1 MGLLDYYESFTGVKR
16 VSQQKVDRY
25 KEYKK
30 NKAQIFKREKMLRR
44 LEYIAAIAVCVILV
58 AWLGFSAVQSKKRAD
73 KEAAGAVAATE
84 IDLNAYADY
93 IEGLKSTFTA

>member
-1 MGLLDYYESFTGVKR
+1 MNLYTGVKR

-58 AWLGFSAVQSKKRAD
+58 AWLGFSAVQSKQRAD
-73 KEAAGAVAATE
+73 KEAAGTVPATE

-93 IEGLKSTFTA
+93 IAGLQSSFTA

>member
-1 MGLLDYYESFTGVKR
+1 M
-16 VSQQKVDRY
+16 SQKKVDQY

-30 NKAQIFKREKMLRR
+30 NKAQILKREKMLSK
-44 LEYIAAIAVCVILV
+44 LEYIGAILVCVIIV

-73 KEAAGAVAATE
+73 EANAATAPATE

-93 IEGLKSTFTA
+93 VNGLQSSFSA